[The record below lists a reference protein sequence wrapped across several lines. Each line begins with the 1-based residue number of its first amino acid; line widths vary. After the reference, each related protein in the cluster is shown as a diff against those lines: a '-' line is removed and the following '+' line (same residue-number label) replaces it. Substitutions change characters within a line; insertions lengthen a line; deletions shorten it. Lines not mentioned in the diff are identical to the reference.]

1 MQIDV
6 YSVAQAITPFA
17 FLGVVIKMYSNNGKV
32 QIEQSKRNKNLYDY
46 INKKADEGNKDHVH
60 KDVYKSDIKNI
71 EYRLDNIDAKQDKIF
86 DAITKRN
93 GDK

>member
-6 YSVAQAITPFA
+6 YSMAQEITPFA
-17 FLGVVIKMYSNNGKV
+17 FIGIVIKMYSNN
-32 QIEQSKRNKNLYDY
+32 NKSYKNIYDY
-46 INKKADEGNKDHVH
+46 INKKADEGDKDHVH

-71 EYRLDNIDAKQDKIF
+71 EYRLDNMDAKQDKIF

-93 GDK
+93 GGH

>member
-1 MQIDV
+1 MQFDPFSIV
-6 YSVAQAITPFA
+6 SSITSVA
-17 FLGVVIKMYSNNGKV
+17 FLGVVLKIYSNNGKV
-32 QIEQSKRNKNLYDY
+32 QVAQSKKDKNLYDY

-71 EYRLDNIDAKQDKIF
+71 EYRLDKIDKKQDKIV

-93 GDK
+93 GK